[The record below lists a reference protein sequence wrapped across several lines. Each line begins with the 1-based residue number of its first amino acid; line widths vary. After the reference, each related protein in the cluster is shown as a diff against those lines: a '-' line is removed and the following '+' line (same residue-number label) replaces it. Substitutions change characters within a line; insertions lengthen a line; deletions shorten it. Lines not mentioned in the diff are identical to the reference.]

1 MKKLKKC
8 KLKSDKMT
16 TKEKKELLVTFI
28 EKHVQYGY
36 SIIDFVGKPLSYF
49 DYDKVREQ
57 IISLDKTHN

>member
-1 MKKLKKC
+1 
-8 KLKSDKMT
+8 MT